1 MSSPYPGDPG
11 PQQQPG
17 GSTPGDGAS
26 ANAPSAS
33 AHPPYG
39 PDGGSA
45 AFAERAPAGSAGGAP
60 PERKKPWPW
69 IVGICGCLVLAL
81 VLAGGVGL
89 ALFLVS
95 GGEDDPE
102 TGAGTSSETDEAT
115 EDATTEEPTSEEPT
129 TDEPTTDK
137 PTLEVP
143 DEKDPG
149 LPGLPAYGS
158 TPVQDPD
165 EDDLDAATEVL
176 LDHLNGLSD
185 GDPDMACATR
195 LDPVTGEGINEDSFL
210 YDECIKS
217 VEEQLDE
224 NEWEG
229 VASALTPDDFTA
241 ELDAENRVV
250 LVNLAGEEDTL
261 AQIAKGSD
269 GNMYLAAF

>member
-1 MSSPYPGDPG
+1 MSSPYPGTPG
-11 PQQQPG
+11 PPEQPG
-17 GSTPGDGAS
+17 GSAPGGGPPQDAS
-26 ANAPSAS
+26 SWGGPPPPDASSAPQ
-33 AHPPYG
+33 
-39 PDGGSA
+39 
-45 AFAERAPAGSAGGAP
+45 GGAP
-60 PERKKPWPW
+60 PERKKAWPW
-69 IVGICGCLVLAL
+69 IVGVCGCLVLLL
-81 VLAGGVGL
+81 VLAAGIGAAVL
-89 ALFLVS
+89 LLS
-95 GGEDDPE
+95 EDEDDPAGP
-102 TGAGTSSETDEAT
+102 GASTST
-115 EDATTEEPTSEEPT
+115 ETEEPTEEETTEEETEEPTTETPTEDESEEPT
-129 TDEPTTDK
+129 ETPTEEETEDEEET
-137 PTLEVP
+137 
-143 DEKDPG
+143 G
-149 LPGLPAYGS
+149 LPDLPAYGA